1 MALCSV
7 EDIQVRLGTPLEGD
21 EALRVEAFID
31 DVSALIVAHCRGVV
45 FSDPPPEEIKAVA
58 IAETMRALN
67 ANPGIIAEEIG
78 EISTRYQAYRFG
90 LSSDAR
96 SILQGFRQHRYT
108 TISAKGG
115 GYAIQ

>member
-1 MALCSV
+1 MALCTV

-31 DVSALIVAHCRGVV
+31 DVSALIESHCRGTT
-45 FSDPPPEEIKAVA
+45 FGDPPPAEVKAVA
-58 IAETMRALN
+58 IAEVMRALN

-78 EISTRYQAYRFG
+78 EISTRYSVYRFG
-90 LSSDAR
+90 LSADAR
-96 SILQGFRQHRYT
+96 HALKRFRSKRNT

-115 GYAIQ
+115 GYAI

>member
-31 DVSALIVAHCRGVV
+31 DVSALIEAHCKGADL
-45 FSDPPPEEIKAVA
+45 DPVPAEVKTVC
-58 IAETMRALN
+58 IAEVMRALN

-78 EISTRYQAYRFG
+78 EISTRYQTYRFG
-90 LSSDAR
+90 LSADAR
-96 SILQGFRQHRYT
+96 HTLKGYRTNRNT

-115 GYAIQ
+115 GYAI

>member
-1 MALCSV
+1 MALCTV

-31 DVSALIVAHCRGVV
+31 DVSALIVAHCRGTEI
-45 FSDPPPEEIKAVA
+45 SDPPPDEIKAVC
-58 IAETMRALN
+58 IAEVMRALN

-78 EISTRYQAYRFG
+78 EISTRYQTYRFG
-90 LSSDAR
+90 LSADAR
-96 SILQGFRQHRYT
+96 NTLKSYRPNRNT
-108 TISAKGG
+108 TISNKGG

>member
-1 MALCSV
+1 MAYCTV
-7 EDIQVRLGTPLEGD
+7 EDIQVRLGAPIEGD

-31 DVSALIVAHCRGVV
+31 DVSALIDVHCRGAD
-45 FSDPPPEEIKAVA
+45 FDPVPPEVKAVCV
-58 IAETMRALN
+58 AEVLRALN
-67 ANPGIIAEEIG
+67 ANPGILSEEIG

-96 SILQGFRQHRYT
+96 HILKNYRKNRNT
-108 TISAKGG
+108 TISAKGQ

>member
-21 EALRVEAFID
+21 EALRVEAFIE
-31 DVSALIVAHCRGVV
+31 DVSALIVAYCRGTTIPNPVPAE
-45 FSDPPPEEIKAVA
+45 FKAVA
-58 IAETMRALN
+58 VAEVIRAMN

-78 EISTRYQAYRFG
+78 EISTRYQTYRFG
-90 LSSDAR
+90 LSADAR
-96 SILQGFRQHRYT
+96 QILRGYRSNRLA
-108 TISAKGG
+108 TISARGR